1 MLEPISE
8 ALKAICPEHSEHGF
22 KKRTEKEEAEYQ
34 AYLDNN
40 TPGDLD
46 DGVDCQV
53 CMNRGFV
60 THVRYDE
67 RFQRHY
73 PVAVMCVCQK
83 TRAAKRRLKRSGL
96 EKALQEKTF
105 ESYET
110 PDARRKRV
118 KEAAMRFAREGGDGW
133 FFIGGQSGAGK
144 SHLCTAIAGELLKQ
158 GKDVR
163 YMLWRDEITHIKAVV
178 NEHEEYAPLIDG
190 LKKVDVLY
198 IDDLFK
204 MGKDDK
210 GTVKLPTAG
219 DINAAFE
226 ILNYRYNNPGL
237 ITIISSER
245 TLGDL
250 NEIDEAIAGRIAERS
265 RPGGFLLNLKKD
277 PEWNWRMRGLG
288 EI

>member
-1 MLEPISE
+1 MEPIGE
-8 ALKAICPEHSEHGF
+8 ALKTICPVHSEPGF
-22 KKRTEKEEAEYQ
+22 KKRTDLEEAEYQ

-46 DGVDCQV
+46 DGVDCPE

-96 EKALQEKTF
+96 EKALKEKTF
-105 ESYET
+105 EAYET
-110 PDARRKRV
+110 PDERRKRV
-118 KEAAMRFAREGGDGW
+118 KDAAMRFAREGGEGW

-144 SHLCTAIAGELLKQ
+144 SHLCTAISGELLKQ

-163 YMLWRDEITHIKAVV
+163 YMLWRDEITHLKAVV
-178 NEHEEYAPLIDG
+178 NEHEEYAPLIEG
-190 LKKVDVLY
+190 LKKADVLY

-204 MGKDDK
+204 TGKDDK
-210 GTVKLPTAG
+210 GVVKLPTVG